1 MFIDIIKFNL
11 TTRRSEM
18 KKAISLIMS
27 FALVFAFWG
36 IAVGSSGAPKEP
48 KVEKKTD
55 TVTTTAKGAKT
66 ASIVEAKCAKCHKG
80 DKDVKKVNEAKGI
93 KNTDEMVK
101 LIRKGTKAELHK
113 KISDK
118 DLKAAGKE
126 LFAEKKVVEPKKKEE
141 VKTET
146 KKTEDVKKKNDV
158 KTETE
163 KAQEKPKKKKPEG
176 C

>member
-1 MFIDIIKFNL
+1 MRKI
-11 TTRRSEM
+11 
-18 KKAISLIMS
+18 ISLIMS

-36 IAVGSSGAPKEP
+36 IAAGSSEAPKAP
-48 KVEKKTD
+48 KSETKIETKAETKDAKTAP
-55 TVTTTAKGAKT
+55 AKGAKT

-80 DKDVKKVNEAKGI
+80 EKDLKKINEAKGI

-146 KKTEDVKKKNDV
+146 KKTEDVKKKEEV
-158 KTETE
+158 KTEAE